1 MITLIRLIF
10 FVPTLV
16 LIPVICYFI
25 RWNKERIL
33 LVFFTFPA
41 LFFFNEILNY
51 QYFQPDQLFI
61 EELIAFILSL
71 FLPIAYLIYLNK
83 KR

>member
-41 LFFFNEILNY
+41 LFFSMKY
-51 QYFQPDQLFI
+51 
-61 EELIAFILSL
+61 
-71 FLPIAYLIYLNK
+71 
-83 KR
+83 